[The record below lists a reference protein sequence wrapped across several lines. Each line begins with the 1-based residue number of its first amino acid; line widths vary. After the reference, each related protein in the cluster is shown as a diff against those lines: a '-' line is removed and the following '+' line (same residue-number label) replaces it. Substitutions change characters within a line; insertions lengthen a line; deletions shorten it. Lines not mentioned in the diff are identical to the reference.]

1 MEYQYFAVLH
11 HHLQPN
17 LGLIFA
23 FVYKNTGGITKL
35 SVMSFNIRFGTA
47 NDGKNNWHLRRP
59 LVSQL
64 LRHYF
69 CDIVSLQ
76 EALHFQLNEILNDL
90 PSLGVSGVGRE
101 DGNTRGEHT
110 AILYNKARFE
120 LLESATFWF
129 SETPDIAGSRH
140 WGNSVPRIC
149 TWALLKDLFKN
160 TAFYVYNVHLDHKSS
175 YSRQK
180 SSELLI
186 RKICNRKLDAP
197 VIVTGDFNTIESN
210 EIIRYFKG
218 ICCLKSILSNA
229 FPMSDTYRV
238 IHPRALGGTL
248 NLFRGI
254 RYGPRIDYIFSDHRF
269 KVLSAEII
277 RTHYDKRYPSDHFPI
292 KASLQTGRK

>member
-1 MEYQYFAVLH
+1 MM
-11 HHLQPN
+11 
-17 LGLIFA
+17 
-23 FVYKNTGGITKL
+23 KL

-47 NDGKNNWHLRRP
+47 NDGKNSWHLRRP

-64 LRHYF
+64 FKHHL
-69 CDIVSLQ
+69 CDIVGLQ
-76 EALHFQLNEILNDL
+76 EALHFQLNEISMDL
-90 PSLGVSGVGRE
+90 PSLGVTGVGRE

-129 SETPDIAGSRH
+129 SETPDIAGSHH
-140 WGNSVPRIC
+140 WGNKVPRIC
-149 TWALLKDLFKN
+149 TWALLRDLLKK
-160 TAFYVYNVHLDHKSS
+160 AEYYVYNVHLDHKSS

-186 RKICNRKLDAP
+186 RKICNQKLHAP
-197 VIVTGDFNTIESN
+197 VIITGDFNTIENN

-218 ICCLKSILSNA
+218 ISCLKSGQSNA

-254 RYGPRIDYIFSDHRF
+254 RYGPRIDFIFADHRF
-269 KVLSAEII
+269 KVVSADII
-277 RTHYDKRYPSDHFPI
+277 RTQFNKRYPSDHFPI
-292 KASLQTGRK
+292 TAVLQTGRR